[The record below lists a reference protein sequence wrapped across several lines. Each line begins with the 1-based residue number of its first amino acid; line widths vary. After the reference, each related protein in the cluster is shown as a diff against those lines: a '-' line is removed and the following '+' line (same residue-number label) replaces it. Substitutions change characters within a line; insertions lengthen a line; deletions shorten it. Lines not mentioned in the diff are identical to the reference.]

1 MISWGTYL
9 IWPARGTQISIKVKK
24 YKGSF
29 DAKGHK
35 IAIVVSRFNHFLT
48 DKLLEGAVDCLARHG
63 VKEENIGVYYVPGAL
78 EIPQTAAK
86 ILKKKKYDA
95 LITLGVVIRGATTH
109 YEYVAGESAAGIA
122 KLALNADI
130 PIVFGVVTTEN
141 LEQAIERCG
150 TKAGN
155 KGWDAAM
162 AAIEMINLNKQI

>member
-1 MISWGTYL
+1 MKPKIH
-9 IWPARGTQISIKVKK
+9 
-24 YKGSF
+24 KGSF
-29 DAKGHK
+29 DGKGEK

-48 DKLLEGAVDCLARHG
+48 DKLLEGAIDCLIRHG
-63 VKEENIGVYYVPGAL
+63 VKEEQISVYQVPGAL

-86 ILKKKKYDA
+86 LLKKKKFDA
-95 LITLGVVIRGATTH
+95 IITLGVVIRGDTTH
-109 YEYVAGESAAGIA
+109 YEYVAGECSAGIA
-122 KLALNADI
+122 KLALDAVI
-130 PIVFGVVTTEN
+130 PIIFGVVTTEN

>member
-1 MISWGTYL
+1 MKLKT
-9 IWPARGTQISIKVKK
+9 
-24 YKGSF
+24 YKGGF

-35 IAIVVSRFNHFLT
+35 VAIVVSRFNHFLT
-48 DKLLEGAVDCLARHG
+48 DKLLEGALDCLTRHG
-63 VKEENIGVYYVPGAL
+63 VKEDDISVYHVPGAL
-78 EIPQTAAK
+78 EIPQIAAK
-86 ILKKKKYDA
+86 LLKQKKHDA

-109 YEYVAGESAAGIA
+109 YEYVAGHSAAGIA
-122 KLALNADI
+122 QLAVQADI
-130 PIVFGVVTTEN
+130 PIIFGVVTTEN

>member
-1 MISWGTYL
+1 M
-9 IWPARGTQISIKVKK
+9 KVKSF
-24 YKGSF
+24 KGGF
-29 DAKGHK
+29 DTKGFR

-48 DKLLEGAVDCLARHG
+48 DKLLEGAIDCLERHG
-63 VKEENIGVYYVPGAL
+63 VKEENISVYHVPGAL
-78 EIPQTAAK
+78 EIPQTTAK
-86 ILKKKKYDA
+86 IIRKKKFNA
-95 LITLGVVIRGATTH
+95 VITLGVVIRGATTH
-109 YEYVAGESAAGIA
+109 YEFVAGESASGIA
-122 KLALNADI
+122 KLALESDI

>member
-1 MISWGTYL
+1 MKPKI
-9 IWPARGTQISIKVKK
+9 
-24 YKGSF
+24 YKGGF

-48 DKLLEGAVDCLARHG
+48 DKLLEGAIDCLARHG
-63 VKEENIGVYYVPGAL
+63 VKDENIGVYYVPGAL
-78 EIPQTAAK
+78 EISQTAARL
-86 ILKKKKYDA
+86 LKRKKCDA
-95 LITLGVVIRGATTH
+95 IITLGVVIRGATSH
-109 YEYVAGESAAGIA
+109 YEYVAGQSAAGIA
-122 KLALNADI
+122 KLALNAEI
-130 PIVFGVVTTEN
+130 PIIFGVLTTEN